1 MAEDIWSED
10 TGKAMT
16 AEKRLAEVRV
26 EALRQEENCLY
37 TSTAMYRWLG
47 TVRWQSRAVLV
58 LPILLAAFGS
68 YSYSKDVVPA
78 WGLALVALVATLI
91 PSIAKA
97 LDIETHVK
105 ELRDAAGEY
114 KNLQDRFRQLA
125 NIGAIE
131 NPDAA
136 EARLSELMDRLDA
149 VRAKSLVVPQRHF
162 ENAQKKIK
170 SGDYD
175 FTADIAAREAT
186 QAIISDPMPPRQ

>member
-1 MAEDIWSED
+1 MAENIRNPDTSES
-10 TGKAMT
+10 MT
-16 AEKRLAEVRV
+16 VAKRLAEVRI

-37 TSTAMYRWLG
+37 TSTAMYRWLT
-47 TVRWQSRAVLV
+47 TVKWQQRIVLIA
-58 LPILLAAFGS
+58 PILLAAAAS
-68 YSYSKDVVPA
+68 YSYSREVFPA
-78 WGLALVALVATLI
+78 WALALVALIATLI

-97 LDIETHVK
+97 LDIETQVK

-125 NIGAIE
+125 NIGSLE

-162 ENAQKKIK
+162 EAAQKKIK

-175 FTADIAAREAT
+175 FSADIAAREGGADV
-186 QAIISDPMPPRQ
+186 INPMRERQ

>member
-1 MAEDIWSED
+1 MAEDFRKSDTSESL
-10 TGKAMT
+10 TKVT
-16 AEKRLAEVRV
+16 RLAEVQI

-37 TSTAMYRWLG
+37 TSTAMYRWLT
-47 TVRWQSRAVLV
+47 TVRWQQRAVLIA
-58 LPILLAAFGS
+58 PIILAAAAS
-68 YSYSKDVVPA
+68 YSYSREVFPA
-78 WGLALVALVATLI
+78 WALALVALISTLI

-105 ELRDAAGEY
+105 ELKDAAGEY

-125 NIGAIE
+125 KIGSLD

-162 ENAQKKIK
+162 EAAQKKIK

-175 FTADIAAREAT
+175 FSADIAAREA
-186 QAIISDPMPPRQ
+186 QSGEINPMKDRL

>member
-1 MAEDIWSED
+1 
-10 TGKAMT
+10 MT
-16 AEKRLAEVRV
+16 VVKRLAEVRI
-26 EALRQEENCLY
+26 EALRLEENCLY
-37 TSTAMYRWLG
+37 TSTAMYRWLT
-47 TVRWQSRAVLV
+47 TVRWQQRAVLIA
-58 LPILLAAFGS
+58 PILFAAAAS
-68 YSYSKDVVPA
+68 YSYSREVFPA
-78 WGLALVALVATLI
+78 WALALVALIATLI

-105 ELRDAAGEY
+105 ELKDAAGEY

-125 NIGAIE
+125 NIGSLE

-162 ENAQKKIK
+162 EAAQKKIK

-175 FTADIAAREAT
+175 FTADILAREDVS
-186 QAIISDPMPPRQ
+186 SDVSPMKQRQ

>member
-1 MAEDIWSED
+1 MAEDIRNSNTHE
-10 TGKAMT
+10 GLNVV
-16 AEKRLAEVRV
+16 KRLAEVRV

-37 TSTAMYRWLG
+37 TSTAMYRWL
-47 TVRWQSRAVLV
+47 TNVKWQQRVVLISPV
-58 LPILLAAFGS
+58 LLAAAAS
-68 YSYSKDVVPA
+68 YSYSREVFPA
-78 WGLALVALVATLI
+78 WALALVALFATLI

-97 LDIETHVK
+97 LDIETQVK
-105 ELRDAAGEY
+105 ELKDAAGEY

-125 NIGAIE
+125 NIGSLE

-162 ENAQKKIK
+162 EAAQKKIK

-175 FTADIAAREAT
+175 FSSDIRAREA
-186 QAIISDPMPPRQ
+186 QSGEINPMQPRQ